1 MLVRIIFKG
10 KETKL
15 YMIEEKREIKMNEEE
30 QENYLRRQ
38 IVKVEQTVETMQK
51 ELKTFLLLKQLLI
64 IGIIVSVILSTIA
77 LWTIVT

>member
-1 MLVRIIFKG
+1 
-10 KETKL
+10 
-15 YMIEEKREIKMNEEE
+15 MNEEE